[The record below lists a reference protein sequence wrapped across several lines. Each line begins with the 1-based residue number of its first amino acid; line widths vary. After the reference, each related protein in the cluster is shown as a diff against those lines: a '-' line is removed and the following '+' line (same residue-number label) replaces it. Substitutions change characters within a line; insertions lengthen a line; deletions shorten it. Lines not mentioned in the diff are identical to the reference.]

1 MYDQTKNLFSANC
14 ALVRWLIRT
23 ERWFWCAQFCL
34 TCIQS
39 MCLIHWMRTV
49 VQHPPACNSSRMISH
64 RNFFNAV
71 ELCKQVC
78 ISFYLLI
85 YRYTPYTDMQAN
97 THTHI
102 RATMNEK
109 INRLSSGLW
118 SSNGLLI
125 FIKSA
130 KWNSNDKIAL
140 CSTKRKYAIR
150 LKSIWN
156 CDWNLYHAALCAVHK
171 RFFFHLFFPSDL
183 S

>member
-1 MYDQTKNLFSANC
+1 MIRRRIYSQRIAPLCADQFALNVSSGVHNFASHTYNQC
-14 ALVRWLIRT
+14 AWFIECELLSSTRPLAIHHGWLVIGIFL
-23 ERWFWCAQFCL
+23 
-34 TCIQS
+34 
-39 MCLIHWMRTV
+39 MRLNYV
-49 VQHPPACNSSRMISH
+49 SRCVLVSISW
-64 RNFFNAV
+64 
-71 ELCKQVC
+71 
-78 ISFYLLI
+78 
-85 YRYTPYTDMQAN
+85 YTDTHHIQTCKP

-150 LKSIWN
+150 LKSIRN
-156 CDWNLYHAALCAVHK
+156 CDWNLNHAALCAVHK